1 MKNKSIII
9 MTILSLVLVVGCC
22 YHQQYMMNC
31 NYDMPVS
38 ECPAMVTNT
47 AQDEVDDKKDTQSV
61 TTKDCMYYC
70 IRNSI
75 YKVDVNT
82 KEKYLV
88 YKNDKLYWYY
98 DIQVEDGWIYAAAK
112 TMEGTNGDDPYIF
125 RVRTNGQDAELL
137 TKGSKPTVYDGKIY
151 YIKERFSEPDGDG
164 TTDTVGIYSM
174 SLDGK
179 NDECVKKTSDVDE
192 FTIYESRIYYSE
204 TVWHTDED
212 TYGSL
217 KSMDLNG
224 GTQKTIVK
232 DESYSFGSE
241 TNMFV
246 IDSDYIYFKQD
257 YSIYKVNI
265 NSSEISK
272 IIDDAELLG
281 IADGYLYYN
290 GDYKDEFALFKMNL
304 KDNSK
309 TFVRE
314 DIIYEI
320 LGTKGDNMLFVANY
334 KDRDECYSDGIYISG
349 MDIKNEICLGG
360 YLVT

>member
-1 MKNKSIII
+1 M
-9 MTILSLVLVVGCC
+9 
-22 YHQQYMMNC
+22 
-31 NYDMPVS
+31 
-38 ECPAMVTNT
+38 
-47 AQDEVDDKKDTQSV
+47 
-61 TTKDCMYYC
+61 
-70 IRNSI
+70 
-75 YKVDVNT
+75 
-82 KEKYLV
+82 
-88 YKNDKLYWYY
+88 
-98 DIQVEDGWIYAAAK
+98 
-112 TMEGTNGDDPYIF
+112 
-125 RVRTNGQDAELL
+125 
-137 TKGSKPTVYDGKIY
+137 
-151 YIKERFSEPDGDG
+151 
-164 TTDTVGIYSM
+164 
-174 SLDGK
+174 
-179 NDECVKKTSDVDE
+179 KKTSDVDE

-224 GTQKTIVK
+224 GTQKTIAK

-241 TNMFV
+241 KNMFV

-290 GDYKDEFALFKMNL
+290 GDYKGEFALFKMNL

-320 LGTKGDNMLFVANY
+320 LGTKDDNMLFVANY

-349 MDIKNEICLGG
+349 MDTKNEICLGG

>member
-1 MKNKSIII
+1 M
-9 MTILSLVLVVGCC
+9 
-22 YHQQYMMNC
+22 
-31 NYDMPVS
+31 
-38 ECPAMVTNT
+38 
-47 AQDEVDDKKDTQSV
+47 
-61 TTKDCMYYC
+61 
-70 IRNSI
+70 
-75 YKVDVNT
+75 
-82 KEKYLV
+82 
-88 YKNDKLYWYY
+88 
-98 DIQVEDGWIYAAAK
+98 
-112 TMEGTNGDDPYIF
+112 
-125 RVRTNGQDAELL
+125 
-137 TKGSKPTVYDGKIY
+137 
-151 YIKERFSEPDGDG
+151 
-164 TTDTVGIYSM
+164 
-174 SLDGK
+174 
-179 NDECVKKTSDVDE
+179 KKTSDVDE

-224 GTQKTIVK
+224 GTQKTIAK

-241 TNMFV
+241 KNMFV

-290 GDYKDEFALFKMNL
+290 GDYKGEFALFKMNL

-314 DIIYEI
+314 DIIYKI
-320 LGTKGDNMLFVANY
+320 LGTKDDNMLFVANY
-334 KDRDECYSDGIYISG
+334 KYKDECYSDGIYISG

>member
-1 MKNKSIII
+1 
-9 MTILSLVLVVGCC
+9 
-22 YHQQYMMNC
+22 
-31 NYDMPVS
+31 
-38 ECPAMVTNT
+38 
-47 AQDEVDDKKDTQSV
+47 
-61 TTKDCMYYC
+61 
-70 IRNSI
+70 
-75 YKVDVNT
+75 
-82 KEKYLV
+82 
-88 YKNDKLYWYY
+88 
-98 DIQVEDGWIYAAAK
+98 
-112 TMEGTNGDDPYIF
+112 
-125 RVRTNGQDAELL
+125 
-137 TKGSKPTVYDGKIY
+137 
-151 YIKERFSEPDGDG
+151 
-164 TTDTVGIYSM
+164 M

-204 TVWHTDED
+204 TVLHTDED

-217 KSMDLNG
+217 KSMGLNG

-257 YSIYKVNI
+257 DSIYKVNI

-290 GDYKDEFALFKMNL
+290 GDYKGEFALFKMNL

-320 LGTKGDNMLFVANY
+320 LGTKDDNMLFVANY
-334 KDRDECYSDGIYISG
+334 KDKDECYSDGIYISG

>member
-1 MKNKSIII
+1 
-9 MTILSLVLVVGCC
+9 
-22 YHQQYMMNC
+22 
-31 NYDMPVS
+31 
-38 ECPAMVTNT
+38 
-47 AQDEVDDKKDTQSV
+47 
-61 TTKDCMYYC
+61 
-70 IRNSI
+70 
-75 YKVDVNT
+75 
-82 KEKYLV
+82 
-88 YKNDKLYWYY
+88 
-98 DIQVEDGWIYAAAK
+98 
-112 TMEGTNGDDPYIF
+112 
-125 RVRTNGQDAELL
+125 
-137 TKGSKPTVYDGKIY
+137 
-151 YIKERFSEPDGDG
+151 
-164 TTDTVGIYSM
+164 M

-204 TVWHTDED
+204 TVWYTDED

-224 GTQKTIVK
+224 GTQKTIAK

-241 TNMFV
+241 KNMFV

-290 GDYKDEFALFKMNL
+290 GDYKGEFALFKMNL

-320 LGTKGDNMLFVANY
+320 LGTKDDNMLFVANY

>member
-1 MKNKSIII
+1 
-9 MTILSLVLVVGCC
+9 
-22 YHQQYMMNC
+22 
-31 NYDMPVS
+31 
-38 ECPAMVTNT
+38 
-47 AQDEVDDKKDTQSV
+47 
-61 TTKDCMYYC
+61 
-70 IRNSI
+70 
-75 YKVDVNT
+75 
-82 KEKYLV
+82 
-88 YKNDKLYWYY
+88 
-98 DIQVEDGWIYAAAK
+98 
-112 TMEGTNGDDPYIF
+112 
-125 RVRTNGQDAELL
+125 
-137 TKGSKPTVYDGKIY
+137 
-151 YIKERFSEPDGDG
+151 
-164 TTDTVGIYSM
+164 M

-212 TYGSL
+212 NYGSL
-217 KSMDLNG
+217 KSMDLDG
-224 GTQKTIVK
+224 GTQKTIAK

-241 TNMFV
+241 KNMFV

-290 GDYKDEFALFKMNL
+290 GDL

-320 LGTKGDNMLFVANY
+320 LGTKDDNMLFVANY